1 MINITW
7 LFSVVVLLCG
17 LGSWLLV
24 AVLVVGCVVLVL
36 HCGRGLLVTWQRRT
50 VYVRGCG
57 AVTWSWFLI
66 VVLVPGCGH
75 VSWLVLVLG
84 YSLRLVLGCGLG

>member
-1 MINITW
+1 MR
-7 LFSVVVLLCG
+7 G

-24 AVLVVGCVVLVL
+24 TF
-36 HCGRGLLVTWQRRT
+36 RGLLVTWQRRT

-84 YSLRLVLGCGLG
+84 YSLRLVLGCVVLVVGVVLDQD